1 MGIKFA
7 NSAFATLASGINSSA
22 TSITLTTGQGARFPS
37 LSAGDYFFATLIDTS
52 NNLEIV
58 KCTARSTD
66 VLTVVRGQES
76 TTARA
81 FSTGDRIEL
90 RVTAQGLVDT
100 ADINFNVPTQTSNSG
115 KFLTTNGSAVSWS
128 AVPPSSVSSQVN
140 TAVDYFDLPSGTTAQ
155 RPGTPD
161 NGAIRYN
168 STDKIA
174 EVYQNGYWNH
184 LGQIVQQAS
193 VTQSNY
199 FTSTNTSATDY
210 PSMSVSITPKST
222 ENFFIFICDFNIAL
236 NGMVFQWQVTDGSNV
251 VRAPRNSPAANFYQ
265 AFSFYEGNS
274 ALSQQP
280 NSISV
285 VPVWSTSAQTI
296 KIRYW
301 AHSNSTMYHNRGATS
316 SQLYSVE
323 AESTFTV
330 LEVAKMSNTLV
341 S

>member
-1 MGIKFA
+1 MGVKFA
-7 NSAFATLASGINSSA
+7 NSAYATLASGINSSA

-37 LSAGDYFFATLIDTS
+37 LGGSDYFFATLIDTS

-184 LGQIVQQAS
+184 LGQVVQQVS
-193 VTQSNY
+193 VTQSNP
-199 FTSTNTSATDY
+199 FTSTNTTTTDY
-210 PSMSVSITPKST
+210 PSMSVSITPRST
-222 ENFFIFICDFNIAL
+222 DNFFIFIVDLNVNN
-236 NGMVFQWQVTDGSNV
+236 NGMVLQWQVTDSANT
-251 VRAPRNSPAANFYQ
+251 VRAPRNSPTAGYYQ
-265 AFSFYEGNS
+265 AYSFYESNVS
-274 ALSQQP
+274 LSHQA

-285 VPVWSTSAQTI
+285 VPVWSTSAQTL
-296 KIRYW
+296 KVRYW
-301 AHSNSTMYHNRGATS
+301 AHSSSTMYHNRGSVS
-316 SQLYSVE
+316 SQLYSVD

>member
-7 NSAFATLASGINSSA
+7 NSAFATLAAGINSSV

-37 LSAGDYFFATLIDTS
+37 LSAGDYFFATLIDAS

-66 VLTVVRGQES
+66 VLTVTRGQES

-81 FSTGDRIEL
+81 FSAGDRIEL

-140 TAVDYFDLPSGTTAQ
+140 TAVDFFDLPSGTTAQ

-161 NGAIRYN
+161 NGAVRYN

-184 LGQIVQQAS
+184 LGQIVQQFS
-193 VTQSNY
+193 VTQSNF
-199 FTSTNTSATDY
+199 FTSTNTTTTDY
-210 PSMSVSITPKST
+210 PNMSIAITPKST
-222 ENFFIFICDFNIAL
+222 DNFFIFLCEFQVSN
-236 NGMVFQWQVTDGSNV
+236 NGMVFQWQVTDSSNV
-251 VRAPRNSPAANFYQ
+251 ARAPRNSPAAGFYQ
-265 AFSFYEGNS
+265 AWAAYEGNAS
-274 ALSQQP
+274 ISQQW
-280 NSISV
+280 NSMCI
-285 VPVWSTSAQTI
+285 VPVWSTSPQTL
-296 KIRYW
+296 KVRYW
-301 AHSNSTMYHNRGATS
+301 AHSSTTMYHNRTVTA

-323 AESTFTV
+323 SDSTFTV